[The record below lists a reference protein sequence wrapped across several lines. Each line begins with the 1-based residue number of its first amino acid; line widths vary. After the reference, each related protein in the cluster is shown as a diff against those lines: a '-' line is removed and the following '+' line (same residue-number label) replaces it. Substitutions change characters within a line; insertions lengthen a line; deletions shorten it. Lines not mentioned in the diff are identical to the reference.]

1 MKAVRPRGKV
11 PARLLEPHT
20 FSPAEE
26 TSTKFPRHRLH
37 VDRRLFSA
45 RRPPSPCIPPG
56 PPMAPPVVRNTPPGR
71 ACGAAAPWLLRSSRR
86 RPVCCGVFFFFSTSV
101 KFVVSLPEERV
112 FSFLNVVHS
121 LCRRRVAPLCLLRGV
136 LLGGPAFNRVKREK
150 RCCCFEMP
158 RRE

>member
-1 MKAVRPRGKV
+1 MPPRRGSCGLV
-11 PARLLEPHT
+11 
-20 FSPAEE
+20 
-26 TSTKFPRHRLH
+26 
-37 VDRRLFSA
+37 VDDQF
-45 RRPPSPCIPPG
+45 
-56 PPMAPPVVRNTPPGR
+56 VVG
-71 ACGAAAPWLLRSSRR
+71 C
-86 RPVCCGVFFFFSTSV
+86 FFFFSTSV

>member
-86 RPVCCGVFFFFSTSV
+86 RPVCCGVFFFFPPAL
-101 KFVVSLPEERV
+101 SLL
-112 FSFLNVVHS
+112 F
-121 LCRRRVAPLCLLRGV
+121 LCRRSECLVFSMSFTVFVVVEWRHFVCCVGFYSGG
-136 LLGGPAFNRVKREK
+136 LLSTG
-150 RCCCFEMP
+150 
-158 RRE
+158 